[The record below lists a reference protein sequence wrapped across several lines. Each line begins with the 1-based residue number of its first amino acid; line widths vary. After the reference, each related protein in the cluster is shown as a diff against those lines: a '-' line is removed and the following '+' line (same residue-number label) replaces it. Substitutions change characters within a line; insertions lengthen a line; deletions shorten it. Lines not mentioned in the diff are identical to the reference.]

1 MGSDAHVL
9 AQPGRET
16 VAVQPGWKAKSPA
29 SDASSAAGG
38 MTGSQD
44 WRAVRIREW
53 LLLLLRFAI
62 TRDAKDEAAAL
73 ALADEIDALGLR
85 WRPSA
90 PSFFR
95 RTCREICQAIA
106 VPDDPKRAAI
116 LKQHIARIDDPRLR
130 RAFQAAVE
138 FEQGAPP
145 ASESKQRDLWAGL
158 RK

>member
-1 MGSDAHVL
+1 MGSDTHVL
-9 AQPGRET
+9 AQPGLDT
-16 VAVQPGWKAKSPA
+16 VDVQPGWKAKWPA
-29 SDASSAAGG
+29 SDASTAAGG
-38 MTGSQD
+38 MTGSQE
-44 WRAVRIREW
+44 WRAMRIREW

-95 RTCREICQAIA
+95 RTCREVCQAIA
-106 VPDDPKRAAI
+106 APDDPKRAAI
-116 LKQHIARIDDPRLR
+116 LKQHLARIDDPRLR

-138 FEQGAPP
+138 PEQGAPG
-145 ASESKQRDLWAGL
+145 ASKRKRPDLWTGL